1 MVIPGAVLL
10 HEALRAGA
18 PASRVADRLDEL
30 AAGAESRFLATWAM
44 GMNLLAAE
52 TWAGTAPL
60 K

>member
-1 MVIPGAVLL
+1 VAA
-10 HEALRAGA
+10 EAF
-18 PASRVADRLDEL
+18 E
-30 AAGAESRFLATWAM
+30 AM